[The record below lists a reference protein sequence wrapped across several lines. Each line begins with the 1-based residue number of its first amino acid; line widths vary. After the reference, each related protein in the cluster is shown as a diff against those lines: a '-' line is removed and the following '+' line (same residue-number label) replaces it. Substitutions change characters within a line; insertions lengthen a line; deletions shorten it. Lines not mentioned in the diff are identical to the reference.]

1 MLLNNSYV
9 HTQFIFSWEQFI
21 CSRTIHM
28 FMKNSYVHEEFI
40 CSWRFHMFMN
50 DAYVREQFTCAWTI
64 HKFMNKLYVHIE
76 KFICSWWKISYLHA
90 EQFICSCRTIHISM
104 KNSNVNEQ
112 FKCSWPTHMYMINLY
127 VHEQFIFSLWKI
139 HMFIT
144 NNSYFHQQ
152 FVHEQFKCSWTI
164 YLLMNNLYVHEQFIS
179 AWTIQLLWTIY
190 ILTLNTYMGGGAS
203 YLFYPTPKRFR
214 EKSQILWLFTTN
226 L

>member
-1 MLLNNSYV
+1 MLVNNSYV

-127 VHEQFIFSLWKI
+127 VHEQFI
-139 HMFIT
+139 
-144 NNSYFHQQ
+144 
-152 FVHEQFKCSWTI
+152 
-164 YLLMNNLYVHEQFIS
+164 S